1 MLPPRPASR
10 PLDLN
15 GLPAASRLE
24 TRAALAITAI
34 ATAWFALAAAWEMF
48 GPILAGHYASSAG
61 VGIIAENMLRWKIA
75 GPVWEYTASQPPP
88 AMYYCHHPWGIFW
101 TTAAFMEVF
110 GRHDV
115 ICRLPAVLLSAATP
129 PLLHAIGRSVYR
141 PAAGAAAAASF
152 VVLPIT
158 LSFANLNALEVPV
171 MAWTLLGLWGYV
183 RLTQTSRRRY
193 LAVSALGLAL
203 GMNADWPAFV
213 LTGGLLVFGAIRAYL
228 LPKRVFGPIHARRY
242 AQWWVLTAFIAALTV
257 ALYVALFH
265 QAGKLADL
273 LASYGFRSSGNAEP
287 LGKVLASRRYWIEL
301 SFTPVAIAAGKL
313 AALVCVARLVLLRRE
328 HDALPLLYLATA
340 TVQYVVFRQGADI
353 HIFWPHYFGAY
364 FALAGAALVETAAAL
379 LERAAAARRAPGNA
393 ALFERAA
400 ARRAPDDAARP
411 AQPAPAAW
419 PAPGALPAWPA
430 LAALAL
436 WLAPLAAV
444 LRDGLPALRYARE
457 TGGRFNERGHLIDS
471 DGAKTAFLRWLA
483 ARLPSGAPVEM
494 HEGMK
499 ATWAQVWALGGR
511 VVTPAR
517 PAPKQEP
524 PRGAYLVDT
533 RFMLDRDQ
541 ASLARRFDITAV
553 GPFWALGAAVDPQ
566 AAVDAQAAVDPRARG
581 IEAFSFREREPGLL
595 AWYLVS
601 GTEPER
607 EIAPDPFLTW
617 ELRAHF
623 GQPAEPPAGAPET
636 LEQKRI
642 AHNIALAAGD
652 GARAAALLAE
662 ISAALAPLGARFDDG
677 TELLGTTF
685 HEGARSLL
693 TIFVRAGGPAASDVA
708 LSVRSRV
715 VERAPLST
723 TMADPIYRDVGL
735 PTAISPQR
743 WRAGFLY
750 ADPVPI
756 RKRPGTEVFWAS
768 LRARDRGRA
777 PALVDRGGASEVEV
791 LRLR

>member
-1 MLPPRPASR
+1 MLPPRPAPR
-10 PLDLN
+10 PADLR

-24 TRAALAITAI
+24 TRAALAVTAV

-48 GPILAGHYASSAG
+48 GPLLAGHYASSAG
-61 VGIIAENMLRWKIA
+61 VGIIAENMLRWEIL
-75 GPVWEYTASQPPP
+75 GPVWEYTASRPAP

-129 PLLHAIGRSVYR
+129 PLLYAIGRSVYR

-158 LSFANLNALEVPV
+158 LAFANLNALEVPV

-203 GMNADWPAFV
+203 GMHADWPAFV
-213 LTGGLLVFGAIRAYL
+213 LTSGLLTFGAIRAFL
-228 LPKRVFGPIHARRY
+228 LPKRFFGPIHDRRY
-242 AQWWVLTAFIAALTV
+242 AQWWVLTAFVAALTA
-257 ALYVALFH
+257 ALYLALFH
-265 QAGKLADL
+265 QAGKLGDL
-273 LASYGFRSSGNAEP
+273 LGSYGFRSSGNAEP
-287 LGKVLASRRYWIEL
+287 LAKVLASRRYWIEL
-301 SFTPVAIAAGKL
+301 SFTPIAIAAGKL
-313 AALVCVARLVLLRRE
+313 AAIVCAARLVLLRRE

-340 TVQYVVFRQGADI
+340 TVQYVVFRQGADV

-364 FALAGAALVETAAAL
+364 FALAAAALVETGAAL
-379 LERAAAARRAPGNA
+379 LERAAAAPLAHGAAP
-393 ALFERAA
+393 
-400 ARRAPDDAARP
+400 PP
-411 AQPAPAAW
+411 A
-419 PAPGALPAWPA
+419 GPA
-430 LAALAL
+430 LVALAL

-457 TGGRFNERGHLIDS
+457 TGGRFNERGQLIHS

-483 ARLPSGAPVEM
+483 PRLPEGAPVEM

-511 VVTPAR
+511 VVKPTR
-517 PAPKQEP
+517 PAPKETP
-524 PRGAYLVDT
+524 SRGAYLADT
-533 RFMLDRDQ
+533 RFLLDREQ

-553 GPFWALGAAVDPQ
+553 GPFWALVAGAPTPAP
-566 AAVDAQAAVDPRARG
+566 AQGARG

-607 EIAPDPFLTW
+607 EIVPDPFLTW
-617 ELRAHF
+617 ELRTHF
-623 GQPAEPPAGAPET
+623 GQPAEPPAGPPET

-652 GARAAALLAE
+652 DARAAALLTE
-662 ISAALAPLGARFDDG
+662 ITAALAPLGARFDDG

-693 TIFVRAGGPAASDVA
+693 TIVVRAGGPATSDVA
-708 LSVRSRV
+708 LTVRSRV

-723 TMADPIYRDVGL
+723 TMADPVDREVGL

-777 PALVDRGGASEVEV
+777 PRLVDSGGAPEVEV

>member
-1 MLPPRPASR
+1 MLFPRPAPR
-10 PLDLN
+10 PTDLR

-24 TRAALAITAI
+24 TRAALAVTAV

-61 VGIIAENMLRWKIA
+61 VGIIAENMLRWKIL
-75 GPVWEYTASQPPP
+75 GPVWEYTASRP
-88 AMYYCHHPWGIFW
+88 APEMYYCHHPWGIFW

-115 ICRLPAVLLSAATP
+115 VCRLPAVLLSAATP
-129 PLLHAIGRSVYR
+129 PLLYAIGRSVYR
-141 PAAGAAAAASF
+141 PAAGAAAAAAF

-158 LSFANLNALEVPV
+158 LAFANLNALEVPV
-171 MAWTLLGLWGYV
+171 MAWTLLGLFGYV
-183 RLTQTSRRRY
+183 RLTQTARRRY
-193 LAVSALGLAL
+193 LAVSALGLTL
-203 GMNADWPAFV
+203 GMHADWPAFV
-213 LTGGLLVFGAIRAYL
+213 LTGGLLAFGAIRAYL
-228 LPKRVFGPIHARRY
+228 LPKRVFGPIHERRY
-242 AQWWVLTAFIAALTV
+242 AQWWVLTAFLAALT
-257 ALYVALFH
+257 ATLYLALFH
-265 QAGKLADL
+265 QAGKLGDL

-287 LGKVLASRRYWIEL
+287 LAKVLASRRYWIEL
-301 SFTPVAIAAGKL
+301 SFTPIAIAAGKL
-313 AALVCVARLVLLRRE
+313 AALVCAARLVLLRRE

-364 FALAGAALVETAAAL
+364 FALAAAALVATSAAL
-379 LERAAAARRAPGNA
+379 LERAAAA
-393 ALFERAA
+393 A
-400 ARRAPDDAARP
+400 ARRAPGAARDP
-411 AQPAPAAW
+411 AGPA
-419 PAPGALPAWPA
+419 PAWPA

-471 DGAKTAFLRWLA
+471 DGEKTAFLRWLA
-483 ARLPSGAPVEM
+483 TRLPRTPTDAPVEM

-511 VVTPAR
+511 VVKPTR
-517 PAPKQEP
+517 PAPREAP
-524 PRGAYLVDT
+524 PRGAYLADT
-533 RFMLDRDQ
+533 RFLLDRDQ
-541 ASLARRFDITAV
+541 ASLAQRFDITAV
-553 GPFWALGAAVDPQ
+553 GPFWALGAGVGAEAP
-566 AAVDAQAAVDPRARG
+566 ALGARG

-595 AWYLVS
+595 AWYFVS

-607 EIAPDPFLTW
+607 EIVPDPFLTW

-623 GQPAEPPAGAPET
+623 GQPAEPPAGPPET

-642 AHNIALAAGD
+642 AHNAALAAGD
-652 GARAAALLAE
+652 AARAASLFSE
-662 ISAALAPLGARFDDG
+662 ITAALAPLGARFDDG

-723 TMADPIYRDVGL
+723 TMADPSYREVGL

-743 WRAGFLY
+743 WRAGFVY

-768 LRARDRGRA
+768 LKARDRGRA
-777 PALVDRGGASEVEV
+777 PRLLGGGASEVEV

>member
-1 MLPPRPASR
+1 MLPPRPAPR
-10 PLDLN
+10 PADLR

-24 TRAALAITAI
+24 TRAALAVTAV

-48 GPILAGHYASSAG
+48 GPLLAGHYASSAG
-61 VGIIAENMLRWKIA
+61 VGIIAENMLRWEIL
-75 GPVWEYTASQPPP
+75 GPVWEYTASRPAP

-129 PLLHAIGRSVYR
+129 PLLYAIGRSVYR

-158 LSFANLNALEVPV
+158 LAFANLNALEVPV

-203 GMNADWPAFV
+203 GMHADWPAFV
-213 LTGGLLVFGAIRAYL
+213 LTGGLLTFGAIRAYL
-228 LPKRVFGPIHARRY
+228 LPKRFFGPIHDRRY
-242 AQWWVLTAFIAALTV
+242 AQWWVLTAFLAALTA
-257 ALYVALFH
+257 ALYLALFH
-265 QAGKLADL
+265 QAGKLGDL
-273 LASYGFRSSGNAEP
+273 LGSYGFRSSGNAEP
-287 LGKVLASRRYWIEL
+287 LARVLASRRYWIEL
-301 SFTPVAIAAGKL
+301 SFTPIAIAAGKL
-313 AALVCVARLVLLRRE
+313 AAIVCAARLVLLRRE

-364 FALAGAALVETAAAL
+364 FALAAAALVETGAAL
-379 LERAAAARRAPGNA
+379 LERAAAAPLAHGAAP
-393 ALFERAA
+393 
-400 ARRAPDDAARP
+400 PP
-411 AQPAPAAW
+411 A
-419 PAPGALPAWPA
+419 GPA
-430 LAALAL
+430 LVALAL

-457 TGGRFNERGHLIDS
+457 TGGRFNERGQLIHS

-483 ARLPSGAPVEM
+483 PRLPEGAPVEK

-511 VVTPAR
+511 VVKPTR
-517 PAPKQEP
+517 PAPKETP
-524 PRGAYLVDT
+524 SRGAYLADT
-533 RFMLDRDQ
+533 RFLLDRDQ

-553 GPFWALGAAVDPQ
+553 GPFWALGAGVGTPAPP
-566 AAVDAQAAVDPRARG
+566 AQGARG

-595 AWYLVS
+595 TWYLVS

-607 EIAPDPFLTW
+607 EIVPDPFLTW
-617 ELRAHF
+617 ELRTHF
-623 GQPAEPPAGAPET
+623 GQPAEPPAGPPET

-652 GARAAALLAE
+652 DARAAALRAE
-662 ISAALAPLGARFDDG
+662 ITAALAPLGARFDDG

-693 TIFVRAGGPAASDVA
+693 TIVVRAGGPATSDVA
-708 LSVRSRV
+708 LTVRSRV

-723 TMADPIYRDVGL
+723 TMADPVDREVGL

-777 PALVDRGGASEVEV
+777 PRLVDSGGAPEVEV

>member
-1 MLPPRPASR
+1 MLFPRPAPR
-10 PLDLN
+10 PTDLR

-24 TRAALAITAI
+24 TRAALAVTAV

-61 VGIIAENMLRWKIA
+61 VGIIAENMLRWKIL
-75 GPVWEYTASQPPP
+75 GPVWEYTASRP
-88 AMYYCHHPWGIFW
+88 APEMYYCHHPWGIFW
-101 TTAAFMEVF
+101 TTAAFMKVL

-115 ICRLPAVLLSAATP
+115 VCRLPAVLLSAATP
-129 PLLHAIGRSVYR
+129 PLLYAIGRSVYR
-141 PAAGAAAAASF
+141 PAAGAAAAAAF

-158 LSFANLNALEVPV
+158 LAFASLNALEVPV
-171 MAWTLLGLWGYV
+171 MAWTLLGLFGYV
-183 RLTQTSRRRY
+183 RLTQTARRRY
-193 LAVSALGLAL
+193 LAVSALGLTL
-203 GMNADWPAFV
+203 GMHADWPAFV
-213 LTGGLLVFGAIRAYL
+213 LTAGLLAFGALRAYL
-228 LPKRVFGPIHARRY
+228 LPKRVFGPIHERRY
-242 AQWWVLTAFIAALTV
+242 AQWWVLTAFLAALTA
-257 ALYVALFH
+257 ALYLALFH
-265 QAGKLADL
+265 QAGKLGDL

-287 LGKVLASRRYWIEL
+287 LAKVLAGRRYWIEL
-301 SFTPVAIAAGKL
+301 SFTPIAIAAGKL
-313 AALVCVARLVLLRRE
+313 AALVCAARLVLLRRE

-364 FALAGAALVETAAAL
+364 FALAAAALVATFAAL
-379 LERAAAARRAPGNA
+379 LERAAAA
-393 ALFERAA
+393 A
-400 ARRAPDDAARP
+400 ARRAPGAARDP
-411 AQPAPAAW
+411 AGPA
-419 PAPGALPAWPA
+419 PAWPA

-471 DGAKTAFLRWLA
+471 DGEKTAFLRWLA
-483 ARLPSGAPVEM
+483 PRLPRTPTDAVVEM

-511 VVTPAR
+511 VVKPTR
-517 PAPKQEP
+517 PAPREAP
-524 PRGAYLVDT
+524 PRGAYLADT

-541 ASLARRFDITAV
+541 ASLAQRFDITAV
-553 GPFWALGAAVDPQ
+553 GPFWALGAGVGAE
-566 AAVDAQAAVDPRARG
+566 ARAQGARG

-595 AWYLVS
+595 AWYFVS

-607 EIAPDPFLTW
+607 EIVPDPFLTW

-623 GQPAEPPAGAPET
+623 GQPAEPPAGPPET

-642 AHNIALAAGD
+642 AHNAALAAGD
-652 GARAAALLAE
+652 AARATALFSE
-662 ISAALAPLGARFDDG
+662 IAAALAPLGARFDDG

-723 TMADPIYRDVGL
+723 TMADPVYREVGL

-743 WRAGFLY
+743 WRAGFVY

-768 LRARDRGRA
+768 LKARDRGRA
-777 PALVDRGGASEVEV
+777 PRLLGGGGASEVEV

>member
-1 MLPPRPASR
+1 MLPPRPA
-10 PLDLN
+10 PHPTDLR
-15 GLPAASRLE
+15 GLPAASRRE
-24 TRAALAITAI
+24 ARAALAVTAL

-48 GPILAGHYASSAG
+48 GPVLAGHYASSAS
-61 VGIIAENMLRWKIA
+61 VGIIAENMLRWKIV
-75 GPVWEYTASQPPP
+75 GPVWEYTASRPSPG
-88 AMYYCHHPWGIFW
+88 MYYCHHPWGIFW
-101 TTAAFMEVF
+101 TTAAFMKVF

-129 PLLHAIGRSVYR
+129 PLLYAIGRSIYR

-158 LSFANLNALEVPV
+158 LSFASFNALEVPV
-171 MAWTLLGLWGYV
+171 MAWTLLGLLGYV

-203 GMNADWPAFV
+203 GMHADWPAFV
-213 LTGGLLVFGAIRAYL
+213 LTGGLLAFGAIRAYV
-228 LPKRVFGPIHARRY
+228 LPRRVFGPLPERRY
-242 AQWWVLTAFIAALTV
+242 AAWWVLTASIAALTA
-257 ALYVALFH
+257 ALYLALFH
-265 QAGKLADL
+265 HAGKLGDL
-273 LASYGFRSSGNAEP
+273 LTSYGLRASGNAEP
-287 LGKVLASRRYWIEL
+287 LSKVLEGRRYWLEL
-301 SFTPVAIAAGKL
+301 SFTPIAIAAGKL
-313 AALVCVARLVLLRRE
+313 AAIVCAARLVLLRRE
-328 HDALPLLYLATA
+328 HEALPLLYLATA

-364 FALAGAALVETAAAL
+364 FALAAAALVETGAAL
-379 LERAAAARRAPGNA
+379 FERAAAARRAAQA
-393 ALFERAA
+393 A
-400 ARRAPDDAARP
+400 
-411 AQPAPAAW
+411 APAASSTLT
-419 PAPGALPAWPA
+419 APSAEPA

-436 WLAPLAAV
+436 WLVPLAAI

-457 TGGRFNERGHLIDS
+457 TGGRFNERGHLIHS

-483 ARLPSGAPVEM
+483 PRLPRTPTDAPVAM

-511 VVTPAR
+511 VVTPNR
-517 PAPKQEP
+517 PPPKEAP
-524 PRGAYLVDT
+524 PRGAYLADT

-541 ASLARRFDITAV
+541 ASLAQRFDITAV
-553 GPFWALGAAVDPQ
+553 GPFWALGADVGGRPPSAG
-566 AAVDAQAAVDPRARG
+566 G

-595 AWYLVS
+595 AWYFVS

-607 EIAPDPFLTW
+607 EIVPDPFLTW
-617 ELRAHF
+617 ELRTHF
-623 GQPAEPPAGAPET
+623 GQPAEAPAAPPET

-642 AHNIALAAGD
+642 AHNMALAAGD

-662 ISAALAPLGARFDDG
+662 ISAALAPIGARFDDG

-693 TIFVRAGGPAASDVA
+693 TIFVRAGGPAASDVVLA
-708 LSVRSRV
+708 VRSRV

-723 TMADPIYRDVGL
+723 TMADPVVRDVGL

-768 LRARDRGRA
+768 LAARERGRA
-777 PALVDRGGASEVEV
+777 PKLVDRGGASEVEV

>member
-1 MLPPRPASR
+1 MLFPRPAPR
-10 PLDLN
+10 PTDLR

-24 TRAALAITAI
+24 TRAALAVTAV
-34 ATAWFALAAAWEMF
+34 ATAWFALVAAWELF

-61 VGIIAENMLRWKIA
+61 VGIIAENMLRWEIP
-75 GPVWEYTASQPPP
+75 GPVWEYTAGRP
-88 AMYYCHHPWGIFW
+88 APEMYYCHHPWGIFW
-101 TTAAFMEVF
+101 TTAAFMQVL

-115 ICRLPAVLLSAATP
+115 VCRLPAVLLSAVTP
-129 PLLHAIGRSVYR
+129 PLLYAIGRSVYR
-141 PAAGAAAAASF
+141 PAAGAAAAAAF

-171 MAWTLLGLWGYV
+171 MAWTLLGLFGYV
-183 RLTQTSRRRY
+183 RLTQTGRRRY
-193 LAVSALGLAL
+193 LAVSALGLTL
-203 GMNADWPAFV
+203 GMHADWPAFV
-213 LTGGLLVFGAIRAYL
+213 LTGGLLAFGAIRAYL
-228 LPKRVFGPIHARRY
+228 LPKRVFGPIHERRY
-242 AQWWVLTAFIAALTV
+242 AQWWVLTAFLAALTA
-257 ALYVALFH
+257 ALYLALFH
-265 QAGKLADL
+265 QAGKLGDL

-287 LGKVLASRRYWIEL
+287 LAKVLAGRRYWIEL
-301 SFTPVAIAAGKL
+301 SFTPIAIAAGKL
-313 AALVCVARLVLLRRE
+313 AAIVCAARLVLLRRE

-364 FALAGAALVETAAAL
+364 FALGAAALVATGAAL
-379 LERAAAARRAPGNA
+379 LERAAAAA
-393 ALFERAA
+393 AQ
-400 ARRAPDDAARP
+400 RAPDAARDP
-411 AQPAPAAW
+411 AGPAAAGAAAAGSRAAPAAAGIAG
-419 PAPGALPAWPA
+419 PAPAWPA

-471 DGAKTAFLRWLA
+471 DGEKTAFLRWLA
-483 ARLPSGAPVEM
+483 PRLPRTPTGALVEM

-511 VVTPAR
+511 VVKPTR
-517 PAPKQEP
+517 PAPRETP

-541 ASLARRFDITAV
+541 ASLAQRFDITAV
-553 GPFWALGAAVDPQ
+553 GPFWALGAGVGAEAP
-566 AAVDAQAAVDPRARG
+566 AQGARG

-595 AWYLVS
+595 AWYFVS

-607 EIAPDPFLTW
+607 EIVPDPFLTW

-623 GQPAEPPAGAPET
+623 GQPAEPPAGPPET

-642 AHNIALAAGD
+642 AHNAALAAGD
-652 GARAAALLAE
+652 TARAAALFSE
-662 ISAALAPLGARFDDG
+662 ITAALAPLGARFDDG

-693 TIFVRAGGPAASDVA
+693 TIFVRAGGPAASDVT
-708 LSVRSRV
+708 LTVRSRV
-715 VERAPLST
+715 VERAPLSS
-723 TMADPIYRDVGL
+723 TMADPVYREVGL

-743 WRAGFLY
+743 WRAGFVY

-768 LRARDRGRA
+768 LKARDRGRA
-777 PALVDRGGASEVEV
+777 PKLLGGDASEVEV

>member
-1 MLPPRPASR
+1 MLPPRLAPH
-10 PLDLN
+10 PTDLR
-15 GLPAASRLE
+15 GLPAASRRE
-24 TRAALAITAI
+24 ARAALAVTAL

-48 GPILAGHYASSAG
+48 GPVLAGHYASSAS
-61 VGIIAENMLRWKIA
+61 VGIIAENMLRWQIP
-75 GPVWEYTASQPPP
+75 GPVWEYTASRP
-88 AMYYCHHPWGIFW
+88 APGMYYCHHPWGIFW
-101 TTAAFMEVF
+101 TTAAFMKVL

-129 PLLHAIGRSVYR
+129 PLLYALGRSIYR

-158 LSFANLNALEVPV
+158 LSFANFNALEVPV
-171 MAWTLLGLWGYV
+171 MAWTLLGLFGYV
-183 RLTQTSRRRY
+183 RLVQTSRRRY

-203 GMNADWPAFV
+203 GMHADWPAFV
-213 LTGGLLVFGAIRAYL
+213 LTGGLLAFGAIRAYL
-228 LPKRVFGPIHARRY
+228 LPRRVFGPLPERRY
-242 AQWWVLTAFIAALTV
+242 AAWWVLTASIAALTA
-257 ALYVALFH
+257 ALYLALFQH
-265 QAGKLADL
+265 AGKLGDL
-273 LASYGFRSSGNAEP
+273 LTSYGLRSSGNAEP
-287 LGKVLASRRYWIEL
+287 LSKVLESRRYWLEL
-301 SFTPVAIAAGKL
+301 SFTPIAIAAGKL
-313 AALVCVARLVLLRRE
+313 AAIVCAARLALLRRE

-340 TVQYVVFRQGADI
+340 AVQYVVFRQGADI
-353 HIFWPHYFGAY
+353 HIFWPHYFAAY
-364 FALAGAALVETAAAL
+364 FALAAAALVDTGAAL
-379 LERAAAARRAPGNA
+379 LERTAAARRAARVATPSAGA
-393 ALFERAA
+393 ALD
-400 ARRAPDDAARP
+400 AP
-411 AQPAPAAW
+411 
-419 PAPGALPAWPA
+419 PGGPA

-436 WLAPLAAV
+436 WLVPLAAI

-483 ARLPSGAPVEM
+483 PRLPGTPTDAPVAM
-494 HEGMK
+494 HESMK

-511 VVTPAR
+511 VVAPNR
-517 PAPKQEP
+517 PPPKEAS

-541 ASLARRFDITAV
+541 ASLAQRFDVTAV
-553 GPFWALGAAVDPQ
+553 GPFWTLGAGGG
-566 AAVDAQAAVDPRARG
+566 ARTLSASGASG

-607 EIAPDPFLTW
+607 EIVPDPFLTW

-623 GQPAEPPAGAPET
+623 GQPAEPPAAPPET

-642 AHNIALAAGD
+642 AHNMALAAGD

-662 ISAALAPLGARFDDG
+662 ISAALAPIGARFDDG

-685 HEGARSLL
+685 HEGACSLL
-693 TIFVRAGGPAASDVA
+693 TIFVRAGGPAASDVTLA
-708 LSVRSRV
+708 VRSRV

-723 TMADPIYRDVGL
+723 TMADPVVREVGL

-743 WRAGFLY
+743 WRTGFLY

-768 LRARDRGRA
+768 LTARERGRG
-777 PALVDRGGASEVEV
+777 PKLVDRGGASEVEV

>member
-1 MLPPRPASR
+1 MLPPRLAPH
-10 PLDLN
+10 PTDLR
-15 GLPAASRLE
+15 GLPAASRRE
-24 TRAALAITAI
+24 ARAALAVTAL

-48 GPILAGHYASSAG
+48 GPVLAGHYASSAS
-61 VGIIAENMLRWKIA
+61 VGIIAENMLRWKIP
-75 GPVWEYTASQPPP
+75 GPVWEYTASRP
-88 AMYYCHHPWGIFW
+88 APGMYYCHHPWGIFW
-101 TTAAFMEVF
+101 TTAAFMKVL

-129 PLLHAIGRSVYR
+129 PLLYALGRSVYR

-158 LSFANLNALEVPV
+158 LSFANFNALEVPV
-171 MAWTLLGLWGYV
+171 MAWTLLGLFGYV
-183 RLTQTSRRRY
+183 RLLQTSRRRY

-203 GMNADWPAFV
+203 GMHADWPAFV
-213 LTGGLLVFGAIRAYL
+213 LTGGLLAFGAIRAYL
-228 LPKRVFGPIHARRY
+228 LPRRVFGPLPERRY
-242 AQWWVLTAFIAALTV
+242 AAWWVLTASIAALTA
-257 ALYVALFH
+257 ALYLALFQH
-265 QAGKLADL
+265 AGKLGDL
-273 LASYGFRSSGNAEP
+273 LTSYGLRSSGNAEP
-287 LGKVLASRRYWIEL
+287 LGKVLESRRYWIEL
-301 SFTPVAIAAGKL
+301 SFTPIAIAAGKI
-313 AALVCVARLVLLRRE
+313 AAIVCAARLALLRRE

-340 TVQYVVFRQGADI
+340 AVQYVVFRQGADI
-353 HIFWPHYFGAY
+353 HIFWPHYFAAY
-364 FALAGAALVETAAAL
+364 FALAAAALVDTGAAL
-379 LERAAAARRAPGNA
+379 LERAAGARQAARVATPSGGPALDAPSG
-393 ALFERAA
+393 
-400 ARRAPDDAARP
+400 
-411 AQPAPAAW
+411 
-419 PAPGALPAWPA
+419 GPA

-436 WLAPLAAV
+436 WLVPLAAI

-483 ARLPSGAPVEM
+483 PRLPGTPTDAPVAM
-494 HEGMK
+494 HESMK

-511 VVTPAR
+511 VVTPSR
-517 PAPKQEP
+517 PPPKEAP

-541 ASLARRFDITAV
+541 ASLAQRFDVTAV
-553 GPFWALGAAVDPQ
+553 GPFWALGAGDG
-566 AAVDAQAAVDPRARG
+566 ARTLSASGASG

-607 EIAPDPFLTW
+607 EIVPDPFLTW

-623 GQPAEPPAGAPET
+623 GQPAEPPAAPPET

-642 AHNIALAAGD
+642 AHNMALGAGD
-652 GARAAALLAE
+652 GARAAALFAE
-662 ISAALAPLGARFDDG
+662 IRAALAPIGARFDDG

-685 HEGARSLL
+685 HEGASSLL
-693 TIFVRAGGPAASDVA
+693 TIFVRAGGPAASDVVLA
-708 LSVRSRV
+708 VRSRV

-723 TMADPIYRDVGL
+723 TMADPVVREVGP

-743 WRAGFLY
+743 WRTGFLY

-768 LRARDRGRA
+768 MTARERGRA
-777 PALVDRGGASEVEV
+777 PKLVDRGGASEVEV

>member
-1 MLPPRPASR
+1 MLPPRPAPR
-10 PLDLN
+10 PTDLR
-15 GLPAASRLE
+15 GLPCASRIE
-24 TRAALAITAI
+24 TRAALAVTAI

-61 VGIIAENMLRWKIA
+61 VGIIAENMLRWKIV
-75 GPVWEYTASQPPP
+75 GPVWEYTASRPPP
-88 AMYYCHHPWGIFW
+88 EMYYCHHPWGIFW
-101 TTAAFMEVF
+101 TTAGFMKVF

-115 ICRLPAVLLSAATP
+115 LCRLPAVLLSAATP
-129 PLLHAIGRSVYR
+129 PLLYALGRSVYR
-141 PAAGAAAAASF
+141 PAAGAAAAAAF

-171 MAWTLLGLWGYV
+171 MAWTLLGLFGYV
-183 RLTQTSRRRY
+183 RMTQTSRRRY

-203 GMNADWPAFV
+203 GMHADWPAFV

-228 LPKRVFGPIHARRY
+228 LPKRVFGPVHERRY
-242 AQWWVLTAFIAALTV
+242 AQWWVLTAFTAALTA
-257 ALYVALFH
+257 ALYLALFH
-265 QAGKLADL
+265 HAGKLGDL
-273 LASYGFRSSGNAEP
+273 LASYGFRSSGNSEP
-287 LGKVLASRRYWIEL
+287 LSKVLASRRYWIEL
-301 SFTPVAIAAGKL
+301 SFTPIAIAAGKL
-313 AALVCVARLVLLRRE
+313 GAIVCAGRLALLRRE

-364 FALAGAALVETAAAL
+364 FALAAAALVDTGAAL
-379 LERAAAARRAPGNA
+379 LERATAARHAGPSATSAAP
-393 ALFERAA
+393 
-400 ARRAPDDAARP
+400 PP
-411 AQPAPAAW
+411 P
-419 PAPGALPAWPA
+419 WPA

-444 LRDGLPALRYARE
+444 LRDGVPALRYARE

-471 DGAKTAFLRWLA
+471 DGAKTTFLRWLGP
-483 ARLPSGAPVEM
+483 RLPGDAAVEL

-511 VVTPAR
+511 VVRTSR
-517 PAPKQEP
+517 PAPRQEP
-524 PRGAYLVDT
+524 PRGAYLADT

-541 ASLARRFDITAV
+541 AILARRFDITAV
-553 GPFWALGAAVDPQ
+553 GPFWALGAAVG
-566 AAVDAQAAVDPRARG
+566 AEAPRARGG

-607 EIAPDPFLTW
+607 EIVPDPFLTW

-623 GQPAEPPAGAPET
+623 GQPADPPAAAPET

-652 GARAAALLAE
+652 GARAAALFAE

-693 TIFVRAGGPAASDVA
+693 TIFVRAGGPAADDVA
-708 LSVRSRV
+708 LAVRSRV

-723 TMADPIYRDVGL
+723 TMADPVTREVGL

-743 WRAGFLY
+743 WRTGFLY

-768 LRARDRGRA
+768 MRAREPGRA
-777 PALVDRGGASEVEV
+777 PRLVDRGGASEVEV

>member
-1 MLPPRPASR
+1 MLLPRPASR

-24 TRAALAITAI
+24 ARAALAITAI

-75 GPVWEYTASQPPP
+75 GPVWEYTASRPLPE
-88 AMYYCHHPWGIFW
+88 MYYCHHPWGIFW
-101 TTAAFMEVF
+101 TTAAFMKVF

-141 PAAGAAAAASF
+141 PAAGAAAAAAF

-228 LPKRVFGPIHARRY
+228 LPKRVFGPVHARRY

-265 QAGKLADL
+265 QAGKLGDL

-287 LGKVLASRRYWIEL
+287 LSKVLASRRYWIEL

-313 AALVCVARLVLLRRE
+313 AAIVCAARLVLLRRE

-379 LERAAAARRAPGNA
+379 LERAAAARRAPGDA
-393 ALFERAA
+393 ALP
-400 ARRAPDDAARP
+400 AR
-411 AQPAPAAW
+411 PAPAALPAW
-419 PAPGALPAWPA
+419 PAPAALPAWPA

-483 ARLPSGAPVEM
+483 PRLPAGAPVEM

-553 GPFWALGAAVDPQ
+553 GPFWALGSAADVRAPG
-566 AAVDAQAAVDPRARG
+566 ARG

-623 GQPAEPPAGAPET
+623 GQPAEPPAEAPET
-636 LEQKRI
+636 LEQKRV

-652 GARAAALLAE
+652 GARAAALFAE

-693 TIFVRAGGPAASDVA
+693 TIFVRAGGPAASDVV

-723 TMADPIYRDVGL
+723 TMADPVYRDVGL

-768 LRARDRGRA
+768 LKARDRGRA
-777 PALVDRGGASEVEV
+777 PGLVDRGGASEVEV

>member
-1 MLPPRPASR
+1 MLPPRPA
-10 PLDLN
+10 PHPPDLR
-15 GLPAASRLE
+15 GLPAASRRE
-24 TRAALAITAI
+24 VRAALAVTAL

-48 GPILAGHYASSAG
+48 GPVLAGHYASSAS
-61 VGIIAENMLRWKIA
+61 VGIIAENMLRWNIP
-75 GPVWEYTASQPPP
+75 GPVWEYTASRP
-88 AMYYCHHPWGIFW
+88 APGMYYCHHPWGIFW
-101 TTAAFMEVF
+101 TTAAFMKVF

-129 PLLHAIGRSVYR
+129 PLLYAIGRSVYR

-158 LSFANLNALEVPV
+158 LSFANFNALEVPV
-171 MAWTLLGLWGYV
+171 MAWTLLGLYGYV

-203 GMNADWPAFV
+203 GMHADWPAFV
-213 LTGGLLVFGAIRAYL
+213 LTGGLLTFGAIRAYL
-228 LPKRVFGPIHARRY
+228 LPRRVFGPLPERRY
-242 AQWWVLTAFIAALTV
+242 AAWWVLTALITALTAALY
-257 ALYVALFH
+257 LALFQ
-265 QAGKLADL
+265 QAGKLGDL
-273 LASYGFRSSGNAEP
+273 LTSYGLRSSGNAEP
-287 LGKVLASRRYWIEL
+287 LSKVLEGRRYWIEL
-301 SFTPVAIAAGKL
+301 SFTPIAIAAGKL
-313 AALVCVARLVLLRRE
+313 AAIVCAARLALLRRE

-353 HIFWPHYFGAY
+353 HIFWPHYFAAY
-364 FALAGAALVETAAAL
+364 FALAAAALVETGAAL
-379 LERAAAARRAPGNA
+379 LERAAARRAAQA
-393 ALFERAA
+393 A
-400 ARRAPDDAARP
+400 
-411 AQPAPAAW
+411 APAASALAAP
-419 PAPGALPAWPA
+419 PAGPPPVGPPLAAPPAASA

-436 WLAPLAAV
+436 WLVPLAAI

-457 TGGRFNERGHLIDS
+457 TGGRFNERGQLIDS
-471 DGAKTAFLRWLA
+471 DGAKTAFLRWLTP
-483 ARLPSGAPVEM
+483 RLPRTPADAPIAM

-499 ATWAQVWALGGR
+499 TTWAQVWALGGR
-511 VVTPAR
+511 VVTPNR
-517 PAPKQEP
+517 PPPKEAPS
-524 PRGAYLVDT
+524 RGAYLVDT

-541 ASLARRFDITAV
+541 ASLAQRFDVTAV
-553 GPFWALGAAVDPQ
+553 GPFWALGAGDG
-566 AAVDAQAAVDPRARG
+566 ARTSSASG

-607 EIAPDPFLTW
+607 EIVPDPFLTW
-617 ELRAHF
+617 ELRTHF
-623 GQPAEPPAGAPET
+623 GQPAEPPAAPPET

-642 AHNIALAAGD
+642 AHNMALAAGD
-652 GARAAALLAE
+652 GARAAAIFRE
-662 ISAALAPLGARFDDG
+662 ISAALAPIGARFDDG

-708 LSVRSRV
+708 LAVRSRV

-723 TMADPIYRDVGL
+723 TMADPVVREVGL

-768 LRARDRGRA
+768 LTARERGRA
-777 PALVDRGGASEVEV
+777 PKLVDRGGASEVEV

>member
-1 MLPPRPASR
+1 MLPTRLAPHPT
-10 PLDLN
+10 DLR
-15 GLPAASRLE
+15 GLPAASRRE
-24 TRAALAITAI
+24 ARAALAVTAL

-48 GPILAGHYASSAG
+48 GPVLAGHYASSAS
-61 VGIIAENMLRWKIA
+61 VGIIAENMLRWKIP
-75 GPVWEYTASQPPP
+75 GPVWEYTASRP
-88 AMYYCHHPWGIFW
+88 APGMYYCHHPWGIFW
-101 TTAAFMEVF
+101 TTAAFMKVL

-129 PLLHAIGRSVYR
+129 PLLYALGRSVYR

-158 LSFANLNALEVPV
+158 LSFANFNALEVPV
-171 MAWTLLGLWGYV
+171 MAWTLLGLFGYV
-183 RLTQTSRRRY
+183 RLLQTSRRRY

-203 GMNADWPAFV
+203 GMHADWPAFV
-213 LTGGLLVFGAIRAYL
+213 LTGGLLAFGAIRAYL
-228 LPKRVFGPIHARRY
+228 LPRRVFGPLPERRY
-242 AQWWVLTAFIAALTV
+242 AAWWVLTASIAALTA
-257 ALYVALFH
+257 ALYLALFQH
-265 QAGKLADL
+265 AGKLGDL
-273 LASYGFRSSGNAEP
+273 LTSYGLRSSGNAEP
-287 LGKVLASRRYWIEL
+287 LGKVLESRRYWLEL
-301 SFTPVAIAAGKL
+301 SFTPIAIAAGKL
-313 AALVCVARLVLLRRE
+313 AAIVCAARLVLLRRE

-340 TVQYVVFRQGADI
+340 AVQYVVFRQGADI
-353 HIFWPHYFGAY
+353 HIFWPHYFAAY
-364 FALAGAALVETAAAL
+364 FALAAAALVDTGAAL
-379 LERAAAARRAPGNA
+379 LERAAARRAARVATPSGGA
-393 ALFERAA
+393 ALEAPPGGPALAA
-400 ARRAPDDAARP
+400 PSD
-411 AQPAPAAW
+411 
-419 PAPGALPAWPA
+419 GPA

-436 WLAPLAAV
+436 WLVPLAAI

-483 ARLPSGAPVEM
+483 PRLPEAPTDAPVAM
-494 HEGMK
+494 HESMK

-511 VVTPAR
+511 VVTPNR
-517 PAPKQEP
+517 PPPKDAP

-541 ASLARRFDITAV
+541 ASLAQRFDVTAV
-553 GPFWALGAAVDPQ
+553 GPFWALGAGAG
-566 AAVDAQAAVDPRARG
+566 ARTLSASG
-581 IEAFSFREREPGLL
+581 IEAFSFREREPGPL

-607 EIAPDPFLTW
+607 EIVPDPFLTW

-623 GQPAEPPAGAPET
+623 GQPAEPPAAPPET

-642 AHNIALAAGD
+642 AHNMALVAGD
-652 GARAAALLAE
+652 GARAAALFAE
-662 ISAALAPLGARFDDG
+662 IRAALAPIEARFDDG

-708 LSVRSRV
+708 LAVRSRV

-723 TMADPIYRDVGL
+723 TMADPVVREVGP

-743 WRAGFLY
+743 WRTGFLY

-756 RKRPGTEVFWAS
+756 QKRPGTEVFWAS
-768 LRARDRGRA
+768 MTARGRGRA
-777 PALVDRGGASEVEV
+777 PKLVDRGGASEVEV

>member
-1 MLPPRPASR
+1 MLFPRPAPR
-10 PLDLN
+10 PTDLR
-15 GLPAASRLE
+15 GLPAASLLE
-24 TRAALAITAI
+24 TRAALAVTAV

-61 VGIIAENMLRWKIA
+61 VGIIAENMLRWEIL
-75 GPVWEYTASQPPP
+75 GPVWEYTASRP
-88 AMYYCHHPWGIFW
+88 APDMYYCHHPWGIFW
-101 TTAAFMEVF
+101 TTAAFMKVF

-129 PLLHAIGRSVYR
+129 PLLYAIGRSVYR
-141 PAAGAAAAASF
+141 PAAGAAAAAAF

-171 MAWTLLGLWGYV
+171 MAWTLLGLFGYV

-193 LAVSALGLAL
+193 LALSALGLTL
-203 GMNADWPAFV
+203 GMHADWPAFV
-213 LTGGLLVFGAIRAYL
+213 LTGGLLAFGAIRAYL
-228 LPKRVFGPIHARRY
+228 LPKRAFGPIHERRY
-242 AQWWVLTAFIAALTV
+242 AQWWVLTAFLAAVTAALY
-257 ALYVALFH
+257 LALFQ
-265 QAGKLADL
+265 QAGKLGDL

-287 LGKVLASRRYWIEL
+287 LAKVLASRRYWIEL
-301 SFTPVAIAAGKL
+301 SFTPIAIAAGKL
-313 AALVCVARLVLLRRE
+313 AAIVCAARLVLLRRE

-353 HIFWPHYFGAY
+353 HIFWPHYFAAY
-364 FALAGAALVETAAAL
+364 FALAAAALVETGAAL
-379 LERAAAARRAPGNA
+379 LERAAARRAPGA
-393 ALFERAA
+393 APPAGPEPAGSRAA
-400 ARRAPDDAARP
+400 P
-411 AQPAPAAW
+411 ALAGIAGPPPAW
-419 PAPGALPAWPA
+419 PALAGIAGPPPAWPA

-471 DGAKTAFLRWLA
+471 DGEKTAFLRWLA
-483 ARLPSGAPVEM
+483 PRLPRTPTDAPVEM

-511 VVTPAR
+511 VVKTTR
-517 PAPKQEP
+517 PAPKETP
-524 PRGAYLVDT
+524 PRGAYLADA
-533 RFMLDRDQ
+533 RFMPDRDQ
-541 ASLARRFDITAV
+541 AILAQRFDITAV
-553 GPFWALGAAVDPQ
+553 GPFWALGAGAGAEAPR
-566 AAVDAQAAVDPRARG
+566 AQGARG

-607 EIAPDPFLTW
+607 EIVPDPFLTW
-617 ELRAHF
+617 ELRTHF
-623 GQPAEPPAGAPET
+623 GQPAEPPAGPPET

-642 AHNIALAAGD
+642 AHNVALAAGD

-662 ISAALAPLGARFDDG
+662 ITAALAPLGARFDDG

-693 TIFVRAGGPAASDVA
+693 TIFVRAGGPAAGDVTLA
-708 LSVRSRV
+708 VRSRV

-723 TMADPIYRDVGL
+723 TMADPVYREVGL

-768 LRARDRGRA
+768 LKARDRGRA
-777 PALVDRGGASEVEV
+777 PRLAGGASEVEV

>member
-1 MLPPRPASR
+1 MLPPRLAPH
-10 PLDLN
+10 PTDLR
-15 GLPAASRLE
+15 GLPAASRRE
-24 TRAALAITAI
+24 ARAALAVTAL

-48 GPILAGHYASSAG
+48 GPVLAGHYASSAS
-61 VGIIAENMLRWKIA
+61 VGIIAENMLRWKIP
-75 GPVWEYTASQPPP
+75 GPVWEYTASRP
-88 AMYYCHHPWGIFW
+88 APGMYYCHHPWGIFW
-101 TTAAFMEVF
+101 TTAAFMKVL

-129 PLLHAIGRSVYR
+129 PLLYALGRSIYR
-141 PAAGAAAAASF
+141 PAAGAAAAAAF

-158 LSFANLNALEVPV
+158 LSFANFNALEVPV
-171 MAWTLLGLWGYV
+171 MAWTLLGLFGYV
-183 RLTQTSRRRY
+183 RLLQTSRRRY
-193 LAVSALGLAL
+193 LALSALGLAL
-203 GMNADWPAFV
+203 GMHADWPAFV
-213 LTGGLLVFGAIRAYL
+213 LTGGLLAFGAIRAYL
-228 LPKRVFGPIHARRY
+228 LPRRVFGPLPERRY
-242 AQWWVLTAFIAALTV
+242 AAWWVLTASIAALTA
-257 ALYVALFH
+257 ALYLALFQH
-265 QAGKLADL
+265 AGKLGDL
-273 LASYGFRSSGNAEP
+273 LTSYGLRSSGNAEP
-287 LGKVLASRRYWIEL
+287 LSKVLESRRYWLEL
-301 SFTPVAIAAGKL
+301 SFTPIAIAAGKL
-313 AALVCVARLVLLRRE
+313 AAIVCAARLALLRRE

-353 HIFWPHYFGAY
+353 HIFWPHYFAAY
-364 FALAGAALVETAAAL
+364 FALAAAALVDTGALL
-379 LERAAAARRAPGNA
+379 LERAAAARRAARSATPSAGA
-393 ALFERAA
+393 ALD
-400 ARRAPDDAARP
+400 APLGGPALDAP
-411 AQPAPAAW
+411 S
-419 PAPGALPAWPA
+419 GGPA

-436 WLAPLAAV
+436 WLVPLAAI
-444 LRDGLPALRYARE
+444 LRDGVPALRYARE

-483 ARLPSGAPVEM
+483 PRLPGAPTDAPVAM
-494 HEGMK
+494 HESMK

-511 VVTPAR
+511 VVAPTR
-517 PAPKQEP
+517 PPPKEAP

-541 ASLARRFDITAV
+541 ASLAQRFDVTAV
-553 GPFWALGAAVDPQ
+553 GPFWALGAGDG
-566 AAVDAQAAVDPRARG
+566 ARTSSASG

-607 EIAPDPFLTW
+607 EIVPDPFLTW
-617 ELRAHF
+617 ELRTHF
-623 GQPAEPPAGAPET
+623 GQPAEPPAAPPET

-642 AHNIALAAGD
+642 AHNMALAAGD
-652 GARAAALLAE
+652 GARAAAIFGE
-662 ISAALAPLGARFDDG
+662 ISAALAPIGARFDDG

-693 TIFVRAGGPAASDVA
+693 TIFVRAGGPAASDVVLA
-708 LSVRSRV
+708 VRSRV

-723 TMADPIYRDVGL
+723 TMADPVVREVGL

-768 LRARDRGRA
+768 LTARERGRA
-777 PALVDRGGASEVEV
+777 PKLVDRGGASEVEV

>member
-1 MLPPRPASR
+1 MLPPRLAPH
-10 PLDLN
+10 PTDLR
-15 GLPAASRLE
+15 GLPAASRRE
-24 TRAALAITAI
+24 ARAALAVTAL

-48 GPILAGHYASSAG
+48 GPVLAGHYASSAS
-61 VGIIAENMLRWKIA
+61 VGIIAENMLRWKIP
-75 GPVWEYTASQPPP
+75 GPVWEYTASRPPP
-88 AMYYCHHPWGIFW
+88 GMYYCHHPWGIFW
-101 TTAAFMEVF
+101 TTAAFMKVF

-115 ICRLPAVLLSAATP
+115 ICRLPAILLSAATP
-129 PLLHAIGRSVYR
+129 PLLYALGRSVYR

-158 LSFANLNALEVPV
+158 LSFANFNALEVPV
-171 MAWTLLGLWGYV
+171 MAWTLLGLFGYV
-183 RLTQTSRRRY
+183 RLLQTSRRRY

-203 GMNADWPAFV
+203 GMHADWPAFV
-213 LTGGLLVFGAIRAYL
+213 LTGGLLAFGAIRAYV
-228 LPKRVFGPIHARRY
+228 LPRRVFGPLPERRY
-242 AQWWVLTAFIAALTV
+242 AAWWVLTASITALTAALY
-257 ALYVALFH
+257 LALFQH
-265 QAGKLADL
+265 AGKLGDL
-273 LASYGFRSSGNAEP
+273 LTSYGLRSSGNAEP
-287 LGKVLASRRYWIEL
+287 LGKVLESRRYWLEL
-301 SFTPVAIAAGKL
+301 SFTPIAIAAGKL
-313 AALVCVARLVLLRRE
+313 AAIVCAARLALLRRE

-340 TVQYVVFRQGADI
+340 AVQYVVFRQGADI
-353 HIFWPHYFGAY
+353 HIFWPHYFAAY
-364 FALAGAALVETAAAL
+364 FALAAAALVDTGAAL
-379 LERAAAARRAPGNA
+379 LERAAAARQ
-393 ALFERAA
+393 A
-400 ARRAPDDAARP
+400 ARVATPSGGPALDAPS
-411 AQPAPAAW
+411 
-419 PAPGALPAWPA
+419 GGPA

-436 WLAPLAAV
+436 WLVPLAAI

-483 ARLPSGAPVEM
+483 PRLPGTPADAPVAM

-511 VVTPAR
+511 VVTPNR
-517 PAPKQEP
+517 PPPKEAP

-541 ASLARRFDITAV
+541 ASLAQRFDVTAV
-553 GPFWALGAAVDPQ
+553 GPFWALGAGDG
-566 AAVDAQAAVDPRARG
+566 ARTLSASGASG

-607 EIAPDPFLTW
+607 EIVPDPFLTW

-623 GQPAEPPAGAPET
+623 GQPAEPPAAPPET

-642 AHNIALAAGD
+642 AHNMALGAGD
-652 GARAAALLAE
+652 GARAAALFAE
-662 ISAALAPLGARFDDG
+662 IRAALAPIGARFDDG

-685 HEGARSLL
+685 HEGASPLL
-693 TIFVRAGGPAASDVA
+693 TIFVRAGGPAASDVVLA
-708 LSVRSRV
+708 VRSRV

-723 TMADPIYRDVGL
+723 TMADPVVREVGP

-743 WRAGFLY
+743 WRTGFLY

-768 LRARDRGRA
+768 MTARERGRA
-777 PALVDRGGASEVEV
+777 PKRVDRGGASEVEV